1 MGSTLCLINH
11 ELRDSL
17 IVCAAASEAAARF
30 GRIDRSSGE
39 VTSRLD
45 AICTLVTIDS

>member
-1 MGSTLCLINH
+1 MPIGQTTSANVIPGPKTRVDL
-11 ELRDSL
+11 
-17 IVCAAASEAAARF
+17 
-30 GRIDRSSGE
+30 IDRRIGE